1 MSEQTPQ
8 PEQRP
13 ETEAPAVETPE
24 TGVPAPEAPVTE
36 EPAAEEPP
44 TPEEPA
50 VENGVEDADAQTKV
64 PAQNTPPEAPVEQA
78 PPGAEVPAEE
88 ETADA
93 VEADQPPTELAP
105 QAQPEEAA
113 PEQAAPRPA
122 APTPAMFA
130 ARRPAAP
137 RPVPSAAPTPA
148 GVDAG
153 AADLESGA
161 ASQLPPSPSTP
172 SESMRHGRVDEDGT
186 VYVIAA
192 DGSERA
198 VGSYPDASPEEA
210 LAYFARKY
218 DELAASADLL
228 RARLAGTEVSAHD
241 ARQSL
246 AHLKEQ
252 IGDAHVVGDLAA
264 LEATVSHLDEAVS
277 AKAAQEAQ
285 VRAAAKA
292 QAAVEREAIVAEAEQ
307 LAATDPARMQWKQS
321 SGRVR
326 ELLEEWKSHQRSGP
340 RLDKDVENALWQR
353 FSAARSGFDKAR
365 KAWFA
370 QLDDQ
375 HAEAKRAKEKL
386 VAEAETLSSSKDWGP
401 TAGAFKRLM
410 QEWKRAGRASRADDD
425 ALWARFKAAQD
436 AFFNAKDEVVAA
448 EEAEFTE
455 NLKVK
460 EALLAEA
467 EAITVDEANLEQAKE
482 QLRRIQDRWDAA
494 GKVPRADIRRVEGRL
509 RAVEQSVRDLEDSR
523 WKRSD
528 PELTARARSMVE
540 QLERQVQGLESDLA
554 AARASGDDRR
564 AATIE
569 SEIATKKVWLESAR
583 GGLG

>member
-1 MSEQTPQ
+1 VSEQTPQ
-8 PEQRP
+8 PEQVP
-13 ETEAPAVETPE
+13 ETDPAPAVEAAETEASVTEAPESEVAETEASVTEVAEPEVAETEAPRAV
-24 TGVPAPEAPVTE
+24 
-36 EPAAEEPP
+36 AA
-44 TPEEPA
+44 
-50 VENGVEDADAQTKV
+50 DADARTAHASV
-64 PAQNTPPEAPVEQA
+64 PDGPVEAPVEEA

-88 ETADA
+88 
-93 VEADQPPTELAP
+93 AP
-105 QAQPEEAA
+105 AEVAPVEEA
-113 PEQAAPRPA
+113 PVAPRPA
-122 APTPAMFA
+122 PPTPAMFA

-137 RPVPSAAPTPA
+137 RPAPSAAPVSPGT
-148 GVDAG
+148 DAG

-161 ASQLPPSPSTP
+161 ASQLPPAPSTP
-172 SESMRHGRVDEDGT
+172 SESMKHGRVGEDGT
-186 VYVIAA
+186 VYVVGA

-218 DELAASADLL
+218 DELAAAADLL

-252 IGDAHVVGDLAA
+252 IGEAHVVGDLAA
-264 LEATVSHLDEAVS
+264 LEAVVANLEEAVS
-277 AKAAQEAQ
+277 AKAAQEQ
-285 VRAAAKA
+285 KVRAAAKA
-292 QAAVEREAIVAEAEQ
+292 KAAVEREAIVAEAEQ

-326 ELLEEWKSHQRSGP
+326 ELLDEWKAHQRSGP
-340 RLDKDVENALWQR
+340 RLDKELEGALWQR
-353 FSAARSGFDKAR
+353 FSGARSSFDKAR

-375 HAEAKRAKEKL
+375 HAEARRAKERL
-386 VAEAETLSSSKDWGP
+386 VTEAETLASSKDWGP
-401 TAGAFKRLM
+401 TASAFKRLM
-410 QEWKRAGRASRADDD
+410 QDWKRAGRAARADDD
-425 ALWARFKAAQD
+425 ALWSRFKAAQD

-448 EEAEFTE
+448 EEAEYAE

-467 EAITVDEANLEQAKE
+467 EAIVVDLAHLDQAKE

-509 RAVEQSVRDLEDSR
+509 RAVEQSVRDLEDSQ

-528 PELTARARSMVE
+528 PELTARARSMVD

-554 AARASGDDRR
+554 AARAAGDERR
-564 AATIE
+564 ATSIE
-569 SEIATKKVWLESAR
+569 TEIATKKVWLESAR
-583 GGLG
+583 GGLA